1 MSLVN
6 FQVQTACVDPKQV
19 LLALSQVIPAQTIT
33 NAIQNT
39 FSSERRQRILPTYLI
54 VTLVIA
60 MSFWS
65 SDSIVDV
72 FKNLIHGLSSLQ
84 IPFLLRFKAPTSSS
98 ITEARQRTGAAVMT
112 RLFEMVA
119 KPLATVLT
127 PGAFLGG
134 LRIMAMDGTVFD
146 VPETETN
153 ARVFGYPGSRPG
165 TYPAFPKVRLVFLV
179 EAGTH
184 LIIDAFCSPYRM
196 GERRGALKLLRSI
209 DSSILLMWDRGLHSF
224 KMVNTVIKQKG
235 HFLGRVPANVK
246 FEVVKTF
253 KDGSYLSWIA
263 PDGESKKKGATR
275 IPVRII
281 EYVIEENGTEKTY
294 RLITDLMDISNFPA
308 LVLAKEYHQRWE
320 AENTLDEL
328 KIHLSGRKILI
339 RSKNPR
345 EVVQEIYGWLL
356 GHYCLRCLMFQSATL
371 KNISPLRLSFTG
383 SLKVLRRAIPEF
395 QRQIDNELDINIYYS
410 WLISE
415 IFDLEIPLP
424 QHRSNPRVVKK
435 TRSKFKSKKRS
446 HRNNGT
452 PRQQLSFQIFRK
464 AS

>member
-6 FQVQTACVDPKQV
+6 FQTQTACIDPKQV
-19 LLALSQVIPAQTIT
+19 LLALSQVIPSQTIT
-33 NAIQNT
+33 NALENT
-39 FSSERRQRILPTYLI
+39 FRSKRRKRILPTHLV

-65 SDSIVDV
+65 CDSIIDV
-72 FKNLIHGLSSLQ
+72 FKNLIHGLNCLQ
-84 IPFLLRFKAPTSSS
+84 IPLGLRFQIPVSSS

-112 RLFEMVA
+112 RLFHLVA
-119 KPLATVLT
+119 KPLATILT
-127 PGAFLGG
+127 PGAFLKG
-134 LRIMAMDGTVFD
+134 LRVMAVDGTVFD
-146 VPETETN
+146 IPETETN

-165 TYPAFPKVRLVFLV
+165 TYPAFPKARLVFLV

-184 LIIDAFCSPYRM
+184 LIIDAFCSPYRI
-196 GERRGALKLLRSI
+196 GERRGALKILRSL
-209 DSSILLMWDRGLHSF
+209 DSSMLLMWDRGLHSF
-224 KMVNTVIKQKG
+224 KMVNQVIKQKA
-235 HFLGRVPANVK
+235 HFLGRIPANVK

-253 KDGSYLSWIA
+253 ADGSYLSWIA
-263 PDGESKKKGATR
+263 PDGKSKKKGATR
-275 IPVRII
+275 IPIRVIEYSII
-281 EYVIEENGTEKTY
+281 ENDTEITY
-294 RLITDLMDISNFPA
+294 RLITDLMDIVQFPA
-308 LVLAKEYHQRWE
+308 LFLAEEYHQRWE

-328 KIHLSGRKILI
+328 KVHLNGRKTPI

-356 GHYCLRCLMFQSATL
+356 AHYCLRCLMFQSAAL
-371 KNISPLRLSFTG
+371 KNISPLKLSFTG

-395 QRQIDNELDINIYYS
+395 QRQINNQPNINIYYS

-415 IFDLEIPLP
+415 ISDLEIPLR

-435 TRSKFKSKKRS
+435 ARSKFKSKKRC
-446 HRNNGT
+446 HRNNST
-452 PRQQLSFQIFRK
+452 PRQKISFKITRK

>member
-6 FQVQTACVDPKQV
+6 FEIIEACINPSEL
-19 LLALSQVIPAQTIT
+19 LLAVSQVIPSQTIT
-33 NAIQNT
+33 RAIIST
-39 FSSERRQRILPTYLI
+39 SSQEKRRRKLNSHII
-54 VTLVIA
+54 VALVIA
-60 MSFWS
+60 MNFWS
-65 SDSIVDV
+65 GDSIVDV

-84 IPFLLRFKAPTSSS
+84 IPFLIRWKIPVSSS

-119 KPLATVLT
+119 KPKANVLT

-134 LRIMAMDGTVFD
+134 LRIMAMDGTVMD

-165 TYPAFPKVRLVFLV
+165 TYPAFPKARLVFLV

-184 LIIDAFCSPYRM
+184 LIIDALCSPYRI
-196 GERRGALKLLRSI
+196 GERRSALKLLRSI
-209 DSSILLMWDRGLHSF
+209 DSSMLLMWDRGLHSV
-224 KMVNTVIKQKG
+224 KMVNAVIKQKS
-235 HFLGRVPANVK
+235 HFLGRVPAHVK

-253 KDGSYLSWIA
+253 KDGSYQSWIA

-275 IPVRII
+275 ISVRII

-308 LVLAKEYHQRWE
+308 LLLASEYHQRWE

-328 KIHLSGRKILI
+328 KVHLNGRKIPI

-356 GHYCLRCLMFQSATL
+356 GHYCLRCLMFQSAAL

-383 SLKVLRRAIPEF
+383 SLRVLRRAIPEF
-395 QRQIDNELDINIYYS
+395 QRQINNQLDINIYYS

-415 IFDLEIPLP
+415 ILDLEIPLP

-435 TRSKFKSKKRS
+435 ARSKFKSKKRS
-446 HRNNGT
+446 HRSNGT
-452 PRQQLSFQIFRK
+452 LQQQLSFQILRK